1 MKPSPAQPSPIAYCR
16 SRSTPKKLE
25 DLKMLNPRTQAV
37 ILGKAIV
44 MRNAKDTK
52 LRIQREADGE
62 ARAGDEGQTGALT
75 KAAL

>member
-1 MKPSPAQPSPIAYCR
+1 
-16 SRSTPKKLE
+16 
-25 DLKMLNPRTQAV
+25 MLNPRTQAV

>member
-1 MKPSPAQPSPIAYCR
+1 MKPSPAQPSPIAYCQ
-16 SRSTPKKLE
+16 SRSTPNKLE
-25 DLKMLNPRTQAV
+25 DLKKLNPRTQAV
-37 ILGKAIV
+37 ILGKAIA

-52 LRIQREADGE
+52 LRIKLEADGD

>member
-1 MKPSPAQPSPIAYCR
+1 MKPSQIIASPFPEGQ
-16 SRSTPKKLE
+16 SRPTPKTFE
-25 DLKMLNPRTQAV
+25 DLKKLNPITQAV
-37 ILGKAIV
+37 ILGKAIA
-44 MRNAKDTK
+44 MHKAKDAK